1 MQVVEDKTLVLRTRN
16 PDKIQDKIPTSKVVD
31 ITEDIYTMTV
41 DWDLAT
47 TQQLAGL
54 KMKNIPSPIMR
65 DYVWGGVFPPM

>member
-16 PDKIQDKIPTSKVVD
+16 PDRIQDKIPTSKVVD

-54 KMKNIPSPIMR
+54 R
-65 DYVWGGVFPPM
+65 